1 MGDKELREAKREA
14 RIEAA
19 PFALAMFAANLALAI
34 VSWQAGWELF
44 GTTDWWLWLLVGAPS
59 LLLAVVFALGMREA
73 ALDRLG
79 REAAI
84 VLLGL
89 VAVGAAAGI
98 GCVIVSLVH
107 WRPAGAQLLA
117 SAAVVLFT
125 NVLSFG
131 LVFWE
136 LDLGGPV
143 ARALAPTRAQP
154 DFQFP
159 QDENPELARAGWAP
173 ELFDYVYVSATNSIA
188 FSPTDTMPL
197 TRPAKLF
204 MGLEATI
211 SATTVLVVAARAV
224 NVIS

>member
-1 MGDKELREAKREA
+1 MGDRELREAIREA
-14 RIEAA
+14 RLEAA
-19 PFALAMFAANLALAI
+19 PFAFAMFAANLGLAI
-34 VSWQAGWELF
+34 VSWKAGWELF
-44 GTTDWWLWLLVGAPS
+44 GRPDWWLWLVVGAPS
-59 LLLAVVFALGMREA
+59 LLLTVVFALGVRG

-89 VAVGAAAGI
+89 VALGAAGGI
-98 GCVIVSLVH
+98 ACVIVSLVN
-107 WRPAGAQLLA
+107 WRPEGAQLLA

-136 LDLGGPV
+136 LDSGGPV
-143 ARALAPTRAQP
+143 ARALATGRSQP

-159 QDENPELARAGWAP
+159 QDENPELARSGWTP
-173 ELFDYVYVSATNSIA
+173 ELFDYVYVSTTNSIA

-204 MGLEATI
+204 MGLEAAI

-224 NVIS
+224 NVLS